1 MFPSLLESCELNNEF
16 STKLLDYIR
25 DTKKAMLSLF
35 FWGGGVKTG
44 IAVIRCESID
54 YSWRFRQV

>member
-25 DTKKAMLSLF
+25 NTQKAMLSL
-35 FWGGGVKTG
+35 WGGGGGLKTG

-54 YSWRFRQV
+54 YSWRLRQV